1 MGTQTIYGQRDEEI
15 RSIVLISQCGLTLYT
30 IIYVYIYPTLLY
42 YLHDYI
48 DIVII
53 FYEIRLRGGK
63 MDLGSFKNNNNTY
76 FR

>member
-1 MGTQTIYGQRDEEI
+1 MGTQTIYGQREEEI

-30 IIYVYIYPTLLY
+30 IIYIYPTLLY
-42 YLHDYI
+42 YLHNYI

>member
-1 MGTQTIYGQRDEEI
+1 MGTQTIYGQREEEI